1 MTGRRVADLLVSSV
15 GLVFASPLMAV
26 LACAV
31 YIDSGSPVLFRQ
43 RRVGRGGEPFTIF
56 KFRTMGVSP
65 RPEASVTAANDP
77 QITRIGRWLRSTKM
91 DELPQL
97 WNVALG
103 DMSLVGPR
111 PEVPMYVALW
121 PEEPKKIIL
130 SVRPGITD
138 PAALK
143 YRRESELLGRQSD
156 PEAYYRTV
164 ILPDKVMVYRD
175 YVVGRCAASDVKLI
189 FETLWCAVA
198 R

>member
-1 MTGRRVADLLVSSV
+1 MKRRRTADLLLSGI
-15 GLVFASPLMAV
+15 GLVIASPLMTV

-31 YIDSGSPVLFRQ
+31 YIDSGGPVIFRQ
-43 RRVGRGGEPFTIF
+43 SRVGRGGQVFTIY
-56 KFRTMGVSP
+56 KFRTM
-65 RPEASVTAANDP
+65 RPSSGGYESISASNDP
-77 QITRIGRWLRSTKM
+77 RITRVGKWLRSSKM

-97 WNVALG
+97 WNVATG

-121 PEEPKKIIL
+121 PEESKKVIL

-138 PAALK
+138 PAALR
-143 YRRESELLGRQSD
+143 YRRESELLGRQLD

-164 ILPDKVMVYRD
+164 VLPDKVRVYRD
-175 YVVGRCAASDVKLI
+175 YVVRRRASSDIKLI
-189 FETLWCAVA
+189 LETLWAAVA